1 MVDPATEE
9 QHKDYSCHK
18 CRKVLF
24 RSTDIMPH
32 TSKQKKYNARADKQ
46 TSGAAVQYCSSWFI
60 EMADWMAI
68 PREETV

>member
-9 QHKDYSCHK
+9 QQHKDYSCHR

-24 RSTDIMPH
+24 RSADIMPH

-46 TSGAAVQYCSSWFI
+46 TSAIQYCSSWFI
-60 EMADWMAI
+60 EIADWMAI
-68 PREETV
+68 PQEETV